1 MKILLVAGPFIS
13 LREPYNGGTE
23 AFVVALA
30 NELVRLGHTVDVIA
44 KDADER
50 NLFRVIEFHESP
62 LSMKDDS
69 YRACPEWLGQQHYQ
83 TLQYGLFDV
92 SGYDIIHYH
101 SFIPDIYAVGALHK
115 IPGVLTL
122 HLPPTEKFTLTYKF
136 FMKHAPVVPIG
147 ISNRMSEQ
155 WQAALG
161 KDVDVISNGI
171 VLDKWTLH
179 ARKADGYLL
188 WSGRMAKEKNVEAAI
203 QLAKHINQPLKIVGP
218 LFDKGYFQNYVQ
230 PQLNDRIQYIPHATQ
245 QQLSKLAAGASAY
258 LATAT
263 WEEPF
268 GLSTVEMLASGLP
281 VVGFT
286 TAIPPELR
294 HETVAIA
301 VDSLNWRDLVK
312 PLAIASKSKP
322 AACRAFAASFTMTET
337 TAAYVRVYER
347 LARKGRVS

>member
-23 AFVVALA
+23 AFIVELA

-44 KDADER
+44 KDADEK
-50 NLFRVIEFHESP
+50 NLFQVIEFHESP

-69 YRACPEWLGQQHYQ
+69 YRPTSEWLGQQHYQ

-92 SGYDIIHYH
+92 GRYEVIHYN
-101 SFIPDIYAVGALHK
+101 SFIPEIYSVGALHK
-115 IPGVLTL
+115 IPSVLTL
-122 HLPPTEKFTLTYKF
+122 HLPPTEKFVLMYQF
-136 FMKHAPVVPIG
+136 FMKHAPAVPIG
-147 ISNRMSEQ
+147 ISARMSEQ
-155 WQAALG
+155 WKAALG
-161 KDVDVISNGI
+161 NDVDVILNGI
-171 VLDKWTLH
+171 VLDKWKLQ

-188 WSGRMAKEKNVEAAI
+188 WSGRITKEKNVEAAI
-203 QLAKHINQPLKIVGP
+203 HLANELKQPLKIVGP
-218 LFDKGYFQNYVQ
+218 LFDKHYFDEHVQ
-230 PQLNDRIQYIPHATQ
+230 PQLNERIEYIAHATQ
-245 QQLSKLAAGASAY
+245 QQLSNLAAGASAY

-294 HETVAIA
+294 HDQLSIA
-301 VDSLNWRDLVK
+301 VDSQDWRDLIT
-312 PLAIASKSKP
+312 PLAIAKKSKP
-322 AACRAFAASFTMTET
+322 EACRAFAASFDMKKTA
-337 TAAYVRVYER
+337 AAYVSVYER
-347 LARKGRVS
+347 RAKKVR

>member
-23 AFVVALA
+23 AFIVELA

-44 KDADER
+44 KDADEK
-50 NLFRVIEFHESP
+50 NLFQVIEFQESP

-69 YRACPEWLGQQHYQ
+69 YRPTPELLGQQHYQ

-92 SGYDIIHYH
+92 SSYDVIHYN
-101 SFIPDIYAVGALHK
+101 SFIPEIYSAGALHK

-122 HLPPTEKFTLTYKF
+122 HLPPTEKFVLMYTF

-147 ISNRMSEQ
+147 ISARMSEQ
-155 WQAALG
+155 WRAALG
-161 KDVDVISNGI
+161 NDVDVVLNGI
-171 VLDKWTLH
+171 VLDKWPLH
-179 ARKADGYLL
+179 ARKGDGYLL
-188 WSGRMAKEKNVEAAI
+188 WSGRIAKEKNVEAAI
-203 QLAKHINQPLKIVGP
+203 QLANYVEQPLRIVGP
-218 LFDKGYFQNYVQ
+218 VFDKDYFRDYVQ
-230 PQLNDRIQYIPHATQ
+230 PQLNERIEYISHATQ

-258 LATAT
+258 LATAS

-294 HETVAIA
+294 HDNVSIAI
-301 VDSLNWRDLVK
+301 DSQDWRDLIKPLNIAQKVK
-312 PLAIASKSKP
+312 PE
-322 AACRAFAASFTMTET
+322 ACRDFAASFDMKKTS
-337 TAAYVRVYER
+337 AAYVNIYKRV
-347 LARKGRVS
+347 AKKVS

>member
-23 AFVVALA
+23 AFIVELA
-30 NELVRLGHTVDVIA
+30 NELVRLGHIVDVIA
-44 KDADER
+44 KDADEI
-50 NLFRVIEFHESP
+50 NLFQVIEFRESSF
-62 LSMKDDS
+62 SMKDDS

-92 SGYDIIHYH
+92 SRYDVIHYN
-101 SFIPDIYAVGALHK
+101 SFIPEIYAVGALVK
-115 IPGVLTL
+115 TPSVLTL
-122 HLPPTEKFTLTYKF
+122 HLPPTEKFVLMYKF

-147 ISNRMSEQ
+147 ISNRMGEQ
-155 WQAALG
+155 WMAALG
-161 KDVDVISNGI
+161 SDVDVILNGL
-171 VLDKWTLH
+171 VLHKWPLH
-179 ARKADGYLL
+179 ARKTDGYLL
-188 WSGRMAKEKNVEAAI
+188 WSGRIAREKNVEAAI
-203 QLAKHINQPLKIVGP
+203 QLATYLKQPLKIVGP
-218 LFDKGYFQNYVQ
+218 VFDNHYFRDHVQ
-230 PQLNDRIQYIPHATQ
+230 PQLNEHIDYIPHATQ

-294 HETVAIA
+294 HENVSIA
-301 VDSLNWRDLVK
+301 VDSQDWRDLLK
-312 PLAIASKSKP
+312 PLLIARQSEP
-322 AACRAFAASFTMTET
+322 EACREFAASFDMASMS
-337 TAAYVRVYER
+337 AAYVNVYER
-347 LARKGRVS
+347 VIQPARI